1 MAAATRGHPEFNKRL
16 GEFFTNGTSPC
27 PDCGMDMPAGDHDLR
42 MAHYAVCGGKRVD
55 GDALTTVEANE
66 LAAREQVIER
76 GFKVWQEVGE
86 ALLHIRDKRLYRA
99 THKTFEDYCQSR
111 WQMTRRNVNYML
123 EASVVYEDLGKIFPK
138 NELPQA
144 MSQIR
149 ELIEATPDAI
159 PLVWQVVTDTA
170 PNGKVTAAHVKSV
183 VNVLRE
189 VNQTGAIDDG
199 TGEQIPVAAATPEHL
214 KAAITEE
221 TYERMQRQEAHIA
234 EHQARKAGGVPPALQ
249 SSESNEW
256 YTPKV
261 YMDAVHAVLGAI
273 DVDPASNAEANKLV
287 QAAAFYDVLTDGL
300 VRDWRGKVFLNPPY
314 GRDGISNQER
324 WSLRLIE
331 QYQAGITTEAIL
343 LVNAVTD
350 RTWFQ
355 ALWDFPICF
364 THHRIPFYKPGGS
377 PGAQPVCGS
386 AFVYLG
392 ANHIQFA
399 RVFRQFG
406 AVVLTTIRGD
416 DHE

>member
-1 MAAATRGHPEFNKRL
+1 MARGYPEYKKHL
-16 GEFFTNGTSPC
+16 HEFFENGILPC
-27 PDCGMDMPAGDHDLR
+27 PDCGIDLPAGDSGVIQ
-42 MAHYAVCGGKRVD
+42 AHLTACPGKRP
-55 GDALTTVEANE
+55 ALTAPESERYQACNAIIANGI
-66 LAAREQVIER
+66 RIWYQ
-76 GFKVWQEVGE
+76 VGE
-86 ALLHIRDKRLYRA
+86 ALLAVRDERLYRA
-99 THKTFEDYCQSR
+99 EYPTFEAYLTQKWELKQSR
-111 WQMTRRNVNYML
+111 AYQLMDAAQVVRNL
-123 EASVVYEDLGKIFPK
+123 ESSTIV
-138 NELPQA
+138 ELPANESQA
-144 MSQIR
+144 R
-149 ELIEATPDAI
+149 ELTSLEPEAQR
-159 PLVWQVVTDTA
+159 LGWQIVEDTA
-170 PNGKVTAAHVKSV
+170 PDGKITAAHVKSV
-183 VNVLRE
+183 VNVLKE
-189 VNQTGAIDDG
+189 VFATGAIDDG

-256 YTPKV
+256 YTPKA
-261 YMDAVHAVLGAI
+261 YIDAVHAVLGAI